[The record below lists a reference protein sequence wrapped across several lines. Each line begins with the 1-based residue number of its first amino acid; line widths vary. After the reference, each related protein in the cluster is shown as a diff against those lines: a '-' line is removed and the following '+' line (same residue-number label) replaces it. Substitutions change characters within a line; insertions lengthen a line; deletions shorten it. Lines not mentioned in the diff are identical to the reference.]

1 MTTETVPDLEEYRKM
16 QFKIKQLNHIIAVT
30 TGRLDIVDQYIDKA
44 EKNGRAVD
52 YEFKT
57 FVTKS
62 KKNIDE
68 MLERLVANEPVVE

>member
-1 MTTETVPDLEEYRKM
+1 MTTEIVPDLEEYRKM
-16 QFKIKQLNHIIAVT
+16 QFKIKQLNHIVAVT

-44 EKNGRAVD
+44 ESNGRPVD
-52 YEFKT
+52 YEFKA

-68 MLERLVANEPVVE
+68 MLKRLVANKPIVE

>member
-16 QFKIKQLNHIIAVT
+16 QFKIKQLNHIVAVT

-44 EKNGRAVD
+44 EANGRPVD
-52 YEFKT
+52 YEFKS

-68 MLERLVANEPVVE
+68 MLERLVANEPVVK